1 MVNYKKEFCEK
12 RKKKGSIVMKDLKNL
27 KIRKKLFLSFGMT
40 VGMFLATVVIF
51 TAGLFFVANR
61 LKAFNENAY
70 AFSQSTLDARMS
82 VQGSVK
88 CVAIT
93 LLTSDPASIER
104 FTKDAAMYLE
114 RLGNDIDQMEKLYQG
129 KDNLVKDTKAA
140 YDLVLKYYEDVKA
153 HQAAGDKE
161 AALNSYMLDF
171 GPTMTTIQNNS
182 ASLDEIAVQSADSL
196 YSVATRVA
204 MVILLVAL
212 AVSAAAIGVTLF
224 YAKKLLQNLTN
235 PVDELEKV
243 AKEMAAGNL
252 KCDIVYESEDELG
265 NLADSM
271 RSFCANVNNIIAD
284 IGYVLTELSEGNF
297 QATSTCREA
306 YIGDYAPI
314 LAAMRAIKHN
324 LNNTLTLINQSAEQV
339 AAGSSQLSEN
349 AQMLAEGA
357 TEQAGA
363 VEELT
368 ASIMDVNVMS
378 AQNAEGAENAYKTA
392 YEASIEAEK
401 SQQNLTDLTNAMEN
415 INKTSIEIQNIIG
428 SIEDIAS
435 QTNLLA
441 LNASIEA
448 ARAGDAGRGFAVVAD
463 QIGILA
469 ADSARS
475 AVNTRE
481 LIVKSIEDIKQGN
494 QITEKT
500 VAALQE
506 ILQKMKE
513 FAEIAKEV
521 SNTSKQQADML
532 KQVEQGIEQI
542 SMVVQTNSASAEETS
557 ATSEELSAQSENLKA
572 QVSKFKLER

>member
-1 MVNYKKEFCEK
+1 MGDF
-12 RKKKGSIVMKDLKNL
+12 MKDLKNL

-40 VGMFLATVVIF
+40 VGMFLLTVLLF
-51 TAGLFFVANR
+51 TAGLFFVADR
-61 LKAFNENAY
+61 LKAFSEYAY
-70 AFSQSTLDARMS
+70 AFSQATLDARMC

-88 CVAIT
+88 SVAIT
-93 LLTSDPASIER
+93 MLTDDAASIER
-104 FTKDAAMYLE
+104 FTNDAATYLD
-114 RLGNDIDQMEKLYQG
+114 RLGDNIEKMEGLYQE
-129 KDNLVKDTKAA
+129 KDNLLKETKAA
-140 YDLVLKYYEDVKA
+140 YEKAVEYYQDIKA
-153 HQAAGDKE
+153 HQKSGDKAAGMN
-161 AALNSYMLDF
+161 LYMLDF
-171 GPTMTTIQNNS
+171 GPTMTIIQNN
-182 ASLDEIAVQSADSL
+182 AGSLDEIAAQSADDL
-196 YSVATRVA
+196 YKAATRTA
-204 MVILLVAL
+204 MIIMLVSLLVS
-212 AVSAAAIGVTLF
+212 AVAIAVTLY
-224 YAKKLLQNLTN
+224 YAKKLLQNLTS
-235 PVDELEKV
+235 PVYELEQV

-252 KCDIVYESEDELG
+252 SSDIIYESEDELG
-265 NLADSM
+265 SLADSM
-271 RSFCANVNNIIAD
+271 RSFCTNVNEIIED
-284 IGYVLTELSEGNF
+284 IRYVLSELSEGNF
-297 QATSTCREA
+297 QVVSHCRA
-306 YIGDYAPI
+306 QYIGDYEPI
-314 LAAMRAIKHN
+314 LTAMRAIKGN
-324 LNNTLTLINQSAEQV
+324 LNNTLAQINESAEQV
-339 AAGSSQLSEN
+339 ATGANQLSEN

-357 TEQAGA
+357 TDQASA
-363 VEELT
+363 VDELT

-378 AQNAEGAENAYKTA
+378 TQNAAGAENAYKTA

-481 LIVKSIEDIKQGN
+481 LIVKSIEDIKYGN

-506 ILQKMKE
+506 ILRKMKE

-521 SNTSKQQADML
+521 SSTSKQQADML
-532 KQVEQGIEQI
+532 KQVEEGIEQI
-542 SMVVQTNSASAEETS
+542 SMVVQSNSASAEETS

-572 QVSKFKLER
+572 QVGKFKLER

>member
-1 MVNYKKEFCEK
+1 
-12 RKKKGSIVMKDLKNL
+12 MKDLKNL

-40 VGMFLATVVIF
+40 VGMFLLTVALF
-51 TAGLFFVANR
+51 TGGLFFMANR
-61 LKAFNENAY
+61 FKAFSENAY

-93 LLTSDPASIER
+93 MLTDDAASIER
-104 FTKDAAMYLE
+104 FTNDAATYLE
-114 RLGNDIDQMEKLYQG
+114 RLGDDIEQMEKLYKG
-129 KDNLVKDTKAA
+129 KDNLIKETKTA
-140 YDLVLKYYEDVKA
+140 YETALNYYEDVKA
-153 HQAAGDKE
+153 HQKSGDKA
-161 AALNSYMLDF
+161 AALNAYMLDF
-171 GPTMTTIQNNS
+171 GPTMTIIQNN
-182 ASLDEIAVQSADSL
+182 AGELDEIAKQGADSL
-196 YSVATRVA
+196 YQVATRVA
-204 MVILLVAL
+204 MVILVLAL
-212 AVSAAAIGVTLF
+212 AVSGIAIGVTLY
-224 YAKKLLQNLTN
+224 YARKLLQNLTN
-235 PVDELEKV
+235 PVDELEHV

-252 KCDIVYESEDELG
+252 NSDITYQSEDELG
-265 NLADSM
+265 SLANSM
-271 RSFCANVNNIIAD
+271 RSFCINVNEIIED
-284 IGYVLTELSEGNF
+284 IGYVLSELSEGNF
-297 QATSTCREA
+297 RVISKCRHQ
-306 YIGDYAPI
+306 YVGDYEPI
-314 LAAMRAIKHN
+314 LTAMRAIKHN
-324 LNNTLTLINQSAEQV
+324 LNDTLTQINQSAEQV
-339 AAGSSQLSEN
+339 AAGSNQLSEN

-357 TEQAGA
+357 TEQASA

-368 ASIMDVNVMS
+368 ASIMDVNGMS
-378 AQNAEGAENAYKTA
+378 AQNADGAENAYKTA
-392 YEASIEAEK
+392 YAASIEAEK

-415 INKTSIEIQNIIG
+415 INKTSLEIQNIIG

-481 LIVKSIEDIKQGN
+481 LIVKSIEDIKNGN

-521 SNTSKQQADML
+521 STTSKQQADML
-532 KQVEQGIEQI
+532 KQVEEGIEQI

-557 ATSEELSAQSENLKA
+557 ATSTELSIQSENLKA
-572 QVSKFKLER
+572 QVGRFKLER

>member
-1 MVNYKKEFCEK
+1 
-12 RKKKGSIVMKDLKNL
+12 MKDLKNL

-40 VGMFLATVVIF
+40 VGMFLVTVAIF

-61 LKAFNENAY
+61 LKAFNEYAY

-93 LLTSDPASIER
+93 MLTDDAASIER
-104 FTKDAAMYLE
+104 FSNDAVTYLD
-114 RLGNDIDQMEKLYQG
+114 RLGDDIDKMAKLYQG
-129 KDNLVKDTKAA
+129 KDNLLKDTQDA
-140 YDLVLKYYEDVKA
+140 YETARKYYENVRA
-153 HQAAGDKE
+153 YQNAGDK
-161 AALNSYMLDF
+161 AAAMNAYMLDF
-171 GPTMTTIQNNS
+171 GPTMTIIQNN
-182 ASLDEIAVQSADSL
+182 AGELDEIAAQSADDL
-196 YSVATRVA
+196 YVAATRVA
-204 MVILLVAL
+204 MVILIIALV
-212 AVSAAAIGVTLF
+212 VSTSAICVTLY
-224 YAKKLLQNLTN
+224 YARKLLQNLTN

-252 KCDIVYESEDELG
+252 NSDITYQSEDELG
-265 NLADSM
+265 SLADSM
-271 RSFCANVNNIIAD
+271 RSFCTNVNEIIAD
-284 IGYVLTELSEGNF
+284 IGYVLSELSDGNF
-297 QATSTCREA
+297 QVTSTCRA
-306 YIGDYAPI
+306 QYIGDYEPI
-314 LAAMRAIKHN
+314 LTAMRAIKHN
-324 LNNTLTLINQSAEQV
+324 LNDTITQINQSAEQV

-368 ASIMDVNVMS
+368 ASIMDVNIMS
-378 AQNAEGAENAYKTA
+378 AQNADGAENAYKTA
-392 YEASIEAEK
+392 YEASIQAEK

-415 INKTSIEIQNIIG
+415 INKTSVEIQNIIG

-481 LIVKSIEDIKQGN
+481 LIVKSIEDIKHGN

-521 SNTSKQQADML
+521 STTSKQQADML

-557 ATSEELSAQSENLKA
+557 ATSEELSAQSESLKA
-572 QVSKFKLER
+572 QVGRFKLER